1 MNCEIETL
9 EVKPNDVIVA
19 KFDIEKI
26 PVDEI
31 ANFMSLLKANF
42 PNHKIIG
49 IPNDGIIIKAEDVES
64 VIKYLQEVAENEHL
78 F

>member
-26 PVDEI
+26 PVDEVE
-31 ANFMSLLKANF
+31 NFMSLLKANF
-42 PNHKIIG
+42 PNNKIIG
-49 IPNDGIIIKAEDVES
+49 IPNDGVIIKTEDAES
-64 VIKYLQEVAENEHL
+64 VIKYLQEVAE
-78 F
+78 

>member
-19 KFDIEKI
+19 KFDFEKI
-26 PVDEI
+26 PVDEV

-42 PNHKIIG
+42 PNNKIIG
-49 IPNDGIIIKAEDVES
+49 IPNDGVTIKTEDTEK
-64 VIKYLQEVAENEHL
+64 VIKYLQEVAE
-78 F
+78 

>member
-9 EVKPNDVIVA
+9 EIKPNDVIVA
-19 KFDIEKI
+19 KFDFEKI

-42 PNHKIIG
+42 PNNKIIG
-49 IPNDGIIIKAEDVES
+49 IPNDGVTMKTEDVEN
-64 VIKYLQEVAENEHL
+64 VIKYLQEVAE
-78 F
+78 

>member
-26 PVDEI
+26 SVDEV
-31 ANFMSLLKANF
+31 ANFMSLLNANF
-42 PNHKIIG
+42 PNNKIVG
-49 IPNDGIIIKAEDVES
+49 IPNDEVIIKTADVES
-64 VIKYLQEVAENEHL
+64 VIKYLQEVTK
-78 F
+78 

>member
-31 ANFMSLLKANF
+31 ANFISLLKANF
-42 PNHKIIG
+42 PNNKIVG
-49 IPNDGIIIKAEDVES
+49 IPNDEVIIKTADVES
-64 VIKYLQEVAENEHL
+64 VIKYLQEVTK
-78 F
+78 

>member
-9 EVKPNDVIVA
+9 EIKPNDVIVT

-26 PVDEI
+26 PVDEV

-42 PNHKIIG
+42 PNNKIIG
-49 IPNDGIIIKAEDVES
+49 IPNDGVIIKTEDAES
-64 VIKYLQEVAENEHL
+64 VIKYLQEVTE
-78 F
+78 